1 MPSLFRVFKMGAL
14 LLGVAMITA
23 ACGGGDIPVEPQAP
37 IAEVVSVETAIAQT
51 IESQAAVEAIV
62 AQTVAAQLAAQQPA
76 ADPVESAPAADPVEP
91 PPAQDPVPPTVDP
104 NAPDVVDPNSG
115 IEPIKPVADPNVAA
129 GTPQLKIIYS
139 SVNVRNGPG
148 TNCRA
153 VSALLR
159 DSVVPVKSRNQDGK
173 WFEVIMPNGQNGWVA
188 DSVSDLVVAAD
199 IANVPVSSTPYCA
212 SPPTPTATKTPL
224 PTKTVLS
231 TATILPTNTVAAP
244 GNTPKPANT
253 KAAPA
258 NTPAP
263 TYTIAAPVDTPTATN
278 TPEPSPTATDLPVA
292 VPSNVDFLNNTAI
305 DIWALFIDLSSVGP
319 TSDLLG
325 GVPLLPGETIVV
337 NLPGGTYD
345 IIALDV
351 SNNVVC
357 DYYNVQISGYVQW
370 DCN

>member
-1 MPSLFRVFKMGAL
+1 MPSMLRVIKMGAL
-14 LLGVAMITA
+14 LLGVALIIA
-23 ACGGGDIPVEPQAP
+23 ACGGGDTPVEPQAP
-37 IAEVVSVETAIAQT
+37 IVEVVSVETAIAQT

-62 AQTVAAQLAAQQPA
+62 AQTVAAQLAAQ
-76 ADPVESAPAADPVEP
+76 EPAADPVEP
-91 PPAQDPVPPTVDP
+91 PPAQDPAPPTVDP

-139 SVNVRNGPG
+139 SVNVRIGPG

-153 VSALLR
+153 VSALLK

-173 WFEVIMPNGQNGWVA
+173 WFEVTMPNGQNGWVA

-212 SPPTPTATKTPL
+212 PPPTPTATKTPL
-224 PTKTVLS
+224 PTKTALP

-244 GNTPKPANT
+244 GNTPMPTNT

-258 NTPAP
+258 NTPIP
-263 TYTIAAPVDTPTATN
+263 TNTIAAPVNTPTMTN
-278 TPEPSPTATDLPVA
+278 TPEPPPTATDEPVA
-292 VPSNVDFLNNTAI
+292 IPSNVDFLNNTNT

-325 GVPLLPGETIVV
+325 GNPLLPTESIVV

-345 IIALDV
+345 IIALDA

-357 DYYNVQISGYVQW
+357 DYYNVQISGYVLW